1 MTTIVAISGK
11 KQAGKTTLAN
21 FLHGYELVR
30 KGIIQEFQISEEG
43 KLVVNCVSEDSNGQP
58 VESLGVLDLSSNS
71 PEFYDY
77 AEQMIW
83 PHIKLY
89 NFADS
94 LKEICIGLFDIPS
107 ECVYGTDEQ
116 KNQIQEHL
124 RWENMPG
131 VICWPNYVD
140 CCGNADYSDIEPEQI
155 GLTTHNSGP
164 MTAREFMQFLGTDI
178 MRRMY
183 EPIWT
188 KNCIK
193 RIYSDNPEIAIIA
206 DCRFPN
212 EADAIIQEDGL
223 IIRLTR
229 NIYECDHKSET
240 ALDSYSKF
248 SSVLDNKNLSINE
261 SCEEFLKIAIQL
273 GITKAMPPRKTSRF
287 STPMKAR

>member
-30 KGIIQEFQISEEG
+30 KGIIQEFRISEEG

-58 VESLGVLDLSSNS
+58 VESLGILDLNSTSS
-71 PEFYDY
+71 EFYDY

-131 VICWPNYVD
+131 VI
-140 CCGNADYSDIEPEQI
+140 EPEQI
-155 GLTTHNSGP
+155 GLTTHKSGP

-240 ALDSYSKF
+240 ALDSYSGF

>member
-30 KGIIQEFQISEEG
+30 KGIIQEFRISEEG

-58 VESLGVLDLSSNS
+58 VESLGILDLNSTSS
-71 PEFYDY
+71 EFYDY

-131 VICWPNYVD
+131 VI
-140 CCGNADYSDIEPEQI
+140 EPEQI
-155 GLTTHNSGP
+155 GLTTHKSGP

>member
-30 KGIIQEFQISEEG
+30 KGIIQEFRISEEG
-43 KLVVNCVSEDSNGQP
+43 KLVVNCVSEDSNGRP
-58 VESLGVLDLSSNS
+58 VESLGVLDLNSNS

-94 LKEICIGLFDIPS
+94 LKEICIELFDIPG

-116 KNQIQEHL
+116 KNQLQEHL
-124 RWENMPG
+124 RWEKMPC
-131 VICWPNYVD
+131 II
-140 CCGNADYSDIEPEQI
+140 SDSRFNSFLLDHKIDLQAKNIAYHEP
-155 GLTTHNSGP
+155 GP

-188 KNCIK
+188 RNCIK
-193 RIYSDNPEIAIIA
+193 RIYSDSPEIAVIA

-212 EADAIIQEDGL
+212 EADAIIKENGL

-229 NIYECDHKSET
+229 NIYGCDHKSEV
-240 ALDSYSKF
+240 ALDSYDKF
-248 SSVLDNKNLSINE
+248 SSVLDNANLSIDE

-273 GITKAMPPRKTSRF
+273 GLTKTPPPRKTSRF

>member
-30 KGIIQEFQISEEG
+30 KGIIQEFRISEEG

-58 VESLGVLDLSSNS
+58 VESLGILDLNSTSS
-71 PEFYDY
+71 EFYDY

-94 LKEICIGLFDIPS
+94 LKEICIELFDIPS

-116 KNQIQEHL
+116 KNQPQEHL
-124 RWENMPG
+124 RWENMPTVVTTRTYENDG
-131 VICWPNYVD
+131 AINT
-140 CCGNADYSDIEPEQI
+140 GELIFHEP
-155 GLTTHNSGP
+155 GP

-178 MRRMY
+178 MRRIY

-188 KNCIK
+188 RNCVK
-193 RIYSDNPEIAIIA
+193 RIYSDNPEIAVIA

-212 EADAIIQEDGL
+212 EADAIIKEDGL

-229 NIYECDHKSET
+229 NIHGCDHKSEV
-240 ALDSYSKF
+240 ALDSYDKF
-248 SSVLDNKNLSINE
+248 SSVLDNTNLSIDE

>member
-30 KGIIQEFQISEEG
+30 KGIIQEFRISEEG

-58 VESLGVLDLSSNS
+58 VESLGILDLNSTSS
-71 PEFYDY
+71 EFYDY

-131 VICWPNYVD
+131 V
-140 CCGNADYSDIEPEQI
+140 IEPEQI

-240 ALDSYSKF
+240 ALDSYSGF

>member
-30 KGIIQEFQISEEG
+30 KGIIQEFRISEEG

-58 VESLGVLDLSSNS
+58 VESLGILDLKSTSS
-71 PEFYDY
+71 EFYDY

-131 VICWPNYVD
+131 VI
-140 CCGNADYSDIEPEQI
+140 EPEQI
-155 GLTTHNSGP
+155 GLTTHKSGP

-240 ALDSYSKF
+240 ALDSYSGF